1 MLAALE
7 HSAFSQWLLG
17 SNSIWAY
24 PTVLTVHTLG
34 MMVLVGAVAMI
45 DVRLLGFGRGI
56 PLESLR
62 TLFRVTWI
70 GLAVNAVTG
79 SMLFAADA
87 SKRAGSPTFI
97 TKLVLIAVG
106 IATLVLIKRDLF
118 DGHGDP
124 GDVSRRARRLALVSI
139 LVWSGAVTAGRL
151 LAYVN

>member
-34 MMVLVGAVAMI
+34 MMVLVGAIAMI

-62 TLFRVTWI
+62 TSS
-70 GLAVNAVTG
+70 A
-79 SMLFAADA
+79 
-87 SKRAGSPTFI
+87 
-97 TKLVLIAVG
+97 
-106 IATLVLIKRDLF
+106 
-118 DGHGDP
+118 
-124 GDVSRRARRLALVSI
+124 
-139 LVWSGAVTAGRL
+139 
-151 LAYVN
+151 